1 MKKLLLLLSLFISV
15 NTFADISRSTVFNF
29 NDPSHLTPSI
39 TPASFAG
46 GVISINNVVFANGL
60 IEISFE
66 RIDPSWV
73 VGAQIF
79 SYQDPDNLE
88 FSYYLRVTNGTK
100 IRVKALNGSTLNRI
114 TFSDLSIVGSLGLD
128 PDSPNVGAQSNMGK
142 VWDANGAITSE
153 VVFRDYVNQSE
164 IHKMTVEYTE
174 PSAVLTPVWTNYVD
188 GGTIPAFESFNLR
201 FRSPITLQSS
211 SSIRMSHKGGNLSPV
226 VTTSGDTL
234 KIGLAT
240 PITTDDT
247 VKVTIDARAI
257 RTTDLYE
264 NTSLSYTIPVHELRS
279 TFVCESV
286 DPAPGRVTEIP
297 NPIKLKF
304 SMPILLYE
312 EKTEVI
318 VFKDDEPF
326 FATHLTKDP
335 VDQKTA
341 LISYTGHYTDN
352 GVYRFVI
359 KEGAVHTTFLGT
371 SFEDQFDRWNPADTL
386 VYEISDEP
394 EPEPEPE
401 PQPEDSETMK
411 AAKQLLTVSGVGY
424 PAEDAPART
433 ALKDLIEAEEAPAD
447 DDIKAAIQAFY
458 AETKVTLP
466 TKDEWYQIVG
476 VNSVNDCIY
485 VTLEDEGTRASVSKD
500 KAKAANFQAVA
511 VDDEA
516 NTVVFATKDGRYLH
530 VLSALPNYD
539 KTSSWNL
546 TGEQTDVN
554 KLVFDKFT
562 AQSLNNETITDS
574 IMFGKF
580 TMKGQL
586 GKNLRTGTDDEAYAC
601 LNYTTD
607 QGSISTE
614 AHDDNEKYLFADK
627 NSHAFIIKSAS
638 EPIAEMINPSAKLIP
653 DTIGNSTD
661 TLKLVFE
668 NVHKVLLKDGTK
680 PYFKKQGTDSKVE
693 VEMTNVLT
701 AVEECDYEFLVHAD
715 GLEKND
721 YELVIPTGTF
731 DYSTNSQPVNDI
743 ILRFTFTIGKTD
755 SHDQQDPYNEKF
767 QYTYGSISWLEDIQ
781 RDNARIDCIEDK
793 DLNDFTLFSMLGN
806 PYSGLVADNS
816 KIVKLYMRGSEDSG
830 EHPIAYGHFVPYPEI
845 TDIGYPDCQAIKLLF
860 DEPVVEGS
868 LQQNPGIYVYVIDPA
883 TYGDLNFGSY
893 LNDSESVDS
902 SLPIIVNDRKFFYV
916 YVDNERAQQRAD
928 GIFSVTN
935 NSQLTSVVFD
945 LQGRRHTGALKPG
958 LYIIDGKKR
967 VVK

>member
-1 MKKLLLLLSLFISV
+1 MKKVLLLLSLLFSICSY
-15 NTFADISRSTVFNF
+15 ADIARTSFFNF
-29 NDPSHLTPSI
+29 NAPTQLSPSI
-39 TPASFAG
+39 TPSSSSG
-46 GVISINNVVFANGL
+46 GVVNINDITFTNNHIQV
-60 IEISFE
+60 SFS
-66 RIDPSWV
+66 RVDPTWV
-73 VGAQIF
+73 IGAQIF
-79 SYQDPDNLE
+79 TYQNPYTQA
-88 FSYYLRVTNGTK
+88 FTYYLRLTNGTK
-100 IRVKALNGSTLNRI
+100 MIVKAINGSMLKRI
-114 TFSDLSIVGSLGLD
+114 TFADQSNAGSLELD
-128 PDSPNVGAQSNMGK
+128 NDSPQPGTQSNLNLTWEAGT
-142 VWDANGAITSE
+142 ANVSE
-153 VVFRDYVNQSE
+153 VVFRNHGNASTIYA
-164 IHKMTVEYTE
+164 MTVEYLE
-174 PSAVLTPVWTNYVD
+174 PSAVLTPVWTNYVN

-304 SMPILLYE
+304 SMPILLDE
-312 EKTEVI
+312 EQTEVI

-371 SFEDQFDRWNPADTL
+371 SFEEQFDRWNPADTL
-386 VYEISDEP
+386 AYEISDEP

-433 ALKDLIEAEEAPAD
+433 ALRDMTEAEEAPAD

-476 VNSVNDCIY
+476 VNSENESIY

-516 NTVVFATKDGRYLH
+516 NTVVFATKDGKYLH

-539 KTSSWNL
+539 KTSVSNL
-546 TGEQTDVN
+546 TGEQSDVN
-554 KLVFDKFT
+554 NLVFDKFT
-562 AQSLNNETITDS
+562 AQSLNNEAITDS

-586 GKNLRTGTDDEAYAC
+586 GKNQRTGTDDEAYAC

-614 AHDDNEKYLFADK
+614 AHDDNEKYLFADN

-638 EPIAEMINPSAKLIP
+638 EPTAEMINPSAKLIP
-653 DTIGNSTD
+653 DTIGNSTE

-781 RDNARIDCIEDK
+781 RDNARIDYIEDK